1 MYKRQPQ
8 PHWLLADWLRLMEPV
23 RGESCPSGQRRD
35 PAAPGKDRVFS
46 PDQKSFH
53 TSTTNANN
61 VGSKMGIPGSILL
74 RTVWK
79 PQPHWLV
86 ADGLG
91 IMEPAGVEGCL
102 SCQGRGCAAHGE
114 VKVQSADQNSFLI
127 STTST
132 NREQDGDPTGRY
144 RPTQYGNPNSGTPLS
159 IGVREASGPRTQW
172 VSVHRVH

>member
-1 MYKRQPQ
+1 MPPYMVWKPQ
-8 PHWLLADWLRLMEPV
+8 PNRLVADGLRLMEPV
-23 RGESCPSGQRRD
+23 RGKSCLSGQRRGL
-35 PAAPGKDRVFS
+35 AAPGDDRVLS
-46 PDQKSFH
+46 PNQKSFH

-79 PQPHWLV
+79 PPPHWLV

-91 IMEPAGVEGCL
+91 IMEPAGVECCL

-159 IGVREASGPRTQW
+159 IGVREASGPRT
-172 VSVHRVH
+172 

>member
-1 MYKRQPQ
+1 MQ
-8 PHWLLADWLRLMEPV
+8 PV
-23 RGESCPSGQRRD
+23 RGESCHSGQRRG
-35 PAAPGKDRVFS
+35 PAASGEDKVLS
-46 PDQKSFH
+46 PDHKSFH
-53 TSTTNANN
+53 MSTTNANN
-61 VGSKMGIPGSILL
+61 VGSKTGIPGSILL
-74 RTVWK
+74 HTVWK
-79 PQPHWLV
+79 PQPHWPV

-114 VKVQSADQNSFLI
+114 VKVQSADQKSFLI

-172 VSVHRVH
+172 V